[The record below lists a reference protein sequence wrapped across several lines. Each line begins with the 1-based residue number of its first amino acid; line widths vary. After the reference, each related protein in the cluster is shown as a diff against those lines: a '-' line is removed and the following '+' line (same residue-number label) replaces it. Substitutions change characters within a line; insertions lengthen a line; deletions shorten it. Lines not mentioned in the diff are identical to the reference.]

1 MATPKKTPE
10 NKPAKTIS
18 KKVAPPELC
27 TCGRPPVVSKVKR
40 SAYIVGCPHWQ
51 DCDNCDNCATS
62 GRQPTEAKAVEAWDR
77 IIAELK
83 GKERAKK

>member
-1 MATPKKTPE
+1 MATAKKTPE

-40 SAYIVGCPHWQ
+40 GAYIVGCPHWT
-51 DCDNCDNCATS
+51 DCDNSATS
-62 GRQPTEAKAVEAWDR
+62 GRQPTEEKAIEAWNVA
-77 IIAELK
+77 IAELK
-83 GKERAKK
+83 RKEKAKK